1 MNRNK
6 NKRIERLKADSC
18 TLPLQKQ
25 FPTIDQRFQR
35 LSPLCILTKELFENN
50 SGTKISLQHGT
61 EPSVSDATKIPLFLR
76 KKECSRQLLHFGIQ
90 SAQSGLSIGHA

>member
-6 NKRIERLKADSC
+6 NKRIERLGAVSC
-18 TLPLQKQ
+18 TLSLQKQ
-25 FPTIDQRFQR
+25 FPAIDQRLQR
-35 LSPLCILTKELFENN
+35 LSPLCILPKALFENN

-61 EPSVSDATKIPLFLR
+61 KPSVSYATKIPLFLR
-76 KKECSRQLLHFGIQ
+76 QKERSQQLLHFGIQ